1 MLDALLS
8 GFVLLFQ
15 WPALGYLGLGIALGL
30 YFGAVPGLSG
40 LVGMAILLPFTFGM
54 EPISAFAFLLGMYAV
69 TTTSDTIASVMLGI
83 PGTAA
88 SQATILDGY
97 PMAMRGE
104 AARALGAAFTVSA
117 VGGVLGAL
125 VLAASIPLVRP
136 LILSFASPEY
146 FMLGVLGL
154 TMVGALSGNSILKG
168 VAAALFGLLLSTIGY
183 ADQVA
188 TPRYFFGVTYLLDG
202 LPLIPLVLG
211 LFAVPALFDLSR
223 RGTSISRVPHE
234 DTSGGVLRGA
244 RDALVHKWLV
254 LRCTV
259 LGVYIGMLPG
269 LGGAIVDWVAY
280 GHAVQSARDKSRFG
294 SGDVRGVIAP
304 ETANNAMKGGALVP
318 IVAFGIPG
326 SAPMTILL
334 GAFLIQGMTPGPEM
348 LTSKLEVTF
357 SMVATLIVANV
368 VGALLLMIWAR
379 QIARATFISGHLIV
393 PAVVLFVFMGAWMS
407 GNNIGD
413 WYLLIAIGAV
423 GIAMQFSGWPRPPLV
438 LGFILGPIMENA
450 LSISLRSYDGFGF
463 LGRPVT
469 MVLLVVTILI
479 VGYTV
484 WRQVQERRRLA
495 AAGPDEE
502 TSKVMG
508 EGAFSDPR
516 TALATDTVMFAV
528 LVAAIWI
535 ATAWLRSVAML
546 PLVAAVPAL
555 VLTAA
560 ALAGDISALRRGDR
574 PESATGE
581 SGGWGAAI
589 FFLLWIADIVV
600 ATLVAGQLV
609 ALPLMMAA
617 YLLLR
622 GGHDWKVALGY
633 AVGGWLFLYLMFD
646 RIIAVIW
653 YPSLLFGR
661 PGFVAAVVLGL
672 DPRIHLKHLSRTR

>member
-125 VLAASIPLVRP
+125 VLAPSIPLVRP

-244 RDALVHKWLV
+244 RDARVHKWLV

-469 MVLLVVTILI
+469 MVLLVVTVLI

-516 TALATDTVMFAV
+516 AALATDTVMFAV

-589 FFLLWIADIVV
+589 FFLLWIAGIVV

-653 YPSLLFGR
+653 YPSLLFG
-661 PGFVAAVVLGL
+661 
-672 DPRIHLKHLSRTR
+672 

>member
-1 MLDALLS
+1 MFDALLS

-15 WPALGYLGLGIALGL
+15 WPAIGYLGLGIALGL

-69 TTTSDTIASVMLGI
+69 TTTSDTIASVLLGI

-154 TMVGALSGNSILKG
+154 TMVGALSGSSILKG

-188 TPRYFFGVTYLLDG
+188 IPRYFFGVTYLLDG

-223 RGTSISRVPHE
+223 RGTSISRVPQ
-234 DTSGGVLRGA
+234 DDAAGGVLRGA

-254 LRCTV
+254 LRSTV
-259 LGVYIGMLPG
+259 IGVYIGMLPG

-280 GHAVQSARDKSRFG
+280 GHAVQSARDKTGFG

-318 IVAFGIPG
+318 TIAFGIPG
-326 SAPMTILL
+326 SAPMAILL

-348 LTSKLEVTF
+348 LTAKLDVTF

-368 VGALLLMIWAR
+368 VGALLLMVWAK
-379 QIARATFISGHLIV
+379 QIARATFVSGHLIV

-469 MVLLVVTILI
+469 LVLLVATILI

-484 WRQVQERRRLA
+484 WRQVQERRRSA
-495 AAGPDEE
+495 ATGDAV
-502 TSKVMG
+502 KIMG

-516 TALATDTVMFAV
+516 AAVVTDAV
-528 LVAAIWI
+528 LFALLAAAIWI
-535 ATAWLRSVAML
+535 ATAWPRSVAML
-546 PLVAAVPAL
+546 PMVAAVPAL
-555 VLTAA
+555 ALTAF
-560 ALAGDISALRRGDR
+560 ALCRDVVALRRGDR
-574 PESATGE
+574 PEAAIGE
-581 SGGWGAAI
+581 SDGWSAAI
-589 FFLLWIADIVV
+589 FFLLWIAAIVV

-622 GGHDWKVALGY
+622 GGHGWKVALGY
-633 AVGGWLFLYLMFD
+633 AVAGWLFLYVMFD
-646 RIIAVIW
+646 RIIAVVW
-653 YPSLLFGR
+653 YPSHLF
-661 PGFVAAVVLGL
+661 
-672 DPRIHLKHLSRTR
+672 D